1 MNTESDITKK
11 TSYHIN
17 LFSDY
22 GIRRN
27 TQSDITKWRYMTGTE
42 RDGITKWAYMHRIS
56 AYTGDAAC
64 HLAMAYIDG
73 NGAGVNIEVAKE
85 FLALGEDRGH
95 RFCIFKLAE
104 IKIEEHILKTGGVS
118 PSIHEEF
125 NKLAEMAR
133 LGVGEACVSLHFFLK
148 RYGQKLEA
156 QGWECSKAYE
166 ITKKFM
172 WALQLAYEYKLGE
185 PYQRLVSALY
195 DLGELGSGAA
205 YFQAGQILEMNKHYV
220 DALESYQ
227 IGAFRCLDKKCI
239 RQFIVHTTGESLL
252 DAIKWAK
259 KNCPVPA
266 AYFYEIE
273 LVDDQARKR
282 GLDLSAP
289 EIQQK
294 RLELIEQGL
303 IQCIIYGDLED
314 GLKVADGLLKG
325 AFNLSDDN
333 IRKILCGYSFVGV
346 EGFLTALRRTGMT
359 SKILDGFLSRITI
372 NDCNDMILE
381 DGLKKEQERF
391 KNKKEVS
398 YETGLGLNII
408 DLEDSDLS
416 DLEFKLIEEYG
427 KLTLGCAE
435 GNYNSHFTS
444 MLACLYQ
451 AIINPRIK
459 PNFIHSSRISV
470 CAYAHLRGVELI
482 SGNEIKELKQALEV
496 IPAEIRDSIDSHM
509 ANEQERWDQISSRQ
523 TFVDWIGR
531 GARYSQRLFNEI
543 NYSHDTPAGQFQP
556 WRPILDSK
564 ASPDQ
569 LALTWNQDVLSA
581 CPIDRDWILY
591 PKSEERQKSEAVLEQ
606 TNLLAELAKAGKYIL
621 AKRAYTCWEFTS
633 VSSGLGTN
641 KRYTYEI
648 KRADD
653 SNQLAVIAREMLFRG
668 DYEESEKIIDYLIST
683 EEPPQGLLHHISAWL
698 KYKQGKLSE
707 AITML
712 QDCNVA
718 DLADSLGSTNVL
730 EFRLLESRPLVA
742 ERTNANVL
750 EYKLLVAELLLRDEC
765 LAQAAD
771 KIIKLKD
778 ICDKE
783 QIYDV
788 RISQLSEKIQLAHKQ
803 VTGQQVGLYQ
813 IAMSKMTNM
822 LFTFSK
828 NPIGMLQVPYF
839 GIIEFP
845 PNNMDRYRCLF
856 PK

>member
-11 TSYHIN
+11 TRYHIN

-73 NGAGVNIEVAKE
+73 NGAEVDIEKAKIY
-85 FLALGEDRGH
+85 LAQGEDRKH

-172 WALQLAYEYKLGE
+172 WALQLAYEYKPGE

-205 YFQAGQILEMNKHYV
+205 YFQAGKILEMNKQYV
-220 DALESYQ
+220 DSIESYKL
-227 IGAFRCLDKKCI
+227 GAFNCLNKKCLRKYI
-239 RQFIVHTTGESLL
+239 IHTRGEWQEK
-252 DAIKWAK
+252 AIKWAK
-259 KNCPVPA
+259 ENCPIPFVF
-266 AYFYEIE
+266 FYEFKLLIE
-273 LVDDQARKR
+273 HAKRHGIDLNLPENHERIFEALHEGFNQCINSDDIES
-282 GLDLSAP
+282 GLDL
-289 EIQQK
+289 
-294 RLELIEQGL
+294 
-303 IQCIIYGDLED
+303 
-314 GLKVADGLLKG
+314 
-325 AFNLSDDN
+325 
-333 IRKILCGYSFVGV
+333 VGP
-346 EGFLTALRRTGMT
+346 L
-359 SKILDGFLSRITI
+359 LDGPYNLPQAMVIKLIKKFLITIRISGLRNKRFDGCLSRII
-372 NDCNDMILE
+372 IEDLNNYILE
-381 DGLKKEQERF
+381 FGFKEECIKKAQKDKQSRNNLNGLSGGFNSLDKIAFEENTF
-391 KNKKEVS
+391 SEV
-398 YETGLGLNII
+398 
-408 DLEDSDLS
+408 
-416 DLEFKLIEEYG
+416 EFNLIEEYG
-427 KLTLGCAE
+427 RLTLGCAK
-435 GNYNSHFTS
+435 GQIDS
-444 MLACLYQ
+444 LYAAFMCCVFQ
-451 AIINPRIK
+451 IDTNPRIK
-459 PNFIHSSRISV
+459 PAVIKSPRLYEL
-470 CAYAHLRGVELI
+470 CYAFLLGSELADDEE
-482 SGNEIKELKQALEV
+482 NTNMQPFKEWV
-496 IPAEIRDSIDSHM
+496 SHSIDRQVIDAHM
-509 ANEQERWDQISSRQ
+509 AKENERWNKIKSRQ
-523 TFVDWIGR
+523 SFIDWIGR
-531 GARYSQRLFNEI
+531 GGRYSQRLFNEM
-543 NYSHDTPAGQFQP
+543 NYSYETPVGLFQP
-556 WRPILDSK
+556 WRPVIESK
-564 ASPDQ
+564 AKPDQ

-581 CPIDRDWILY
+581 CPIDQNWILY
-591 PKSEERQKSEAVLEQ
+591 PNSALLKHKPLEDHI
-606 TNLLAELAKAGKYIL
+606 NHLIELTKAGKYDL
-621 AKRAYTCWEFTS
+621 AKRAYTWWEFTT
-633 VSSGLGTN
+633 VETGIGTDG
-641 KRYTYEI
+641 KFTYRITRPE
-648 KRADD
+648 D
-653 SNQLAVIAREMLFRG
+653 SIQLAAIAREMLFRG
-668 DYEESEKIIDYLIST
+668 DYEESEKIIDYLIYT
-683 EEPPQGLLHHISAWL
+683 EQPPKGLLHHISAWL

-730 EFRLLESRPLVA
+730 EFGLLESRPLVA

-828 NPIGMLQVPYF
+828 NPIAVLQVPYF
-839 GIIEFP
+839 GLVEFP